1 MTPPEL
7 SLTVPVM
14 PPNVCCATDS
24 GADSAA
30 TAKSAASR
38 KSGEATHRPEDIFH
52 LAHSKKVCLRRVGA
66 ISKSLRIRLQSVQ
79 DNEVAMPETARA
91 PENRAP
97 DENPHAGGIVCKDN
111 ATFQKFNQKL
121 M

>member
-1 MTPPEL
+1 LEKG
-7 SLTVPVM
+7 M
-14 PPNVCCATDS
+14 P
-24 GADSAA
+24 
-30 TAKSAASR
+30 ASR
-38 KSGEATHRPEDIFH
+38 GSDFEIFE
-52 LAHSKKVCLRRVGA
+52 
-66 ISKSLRIRLQSVQ
+66 IRLQNVQ

-97 DENPHAGGIVCKDN
+97 SENPHAGGIVCKDN